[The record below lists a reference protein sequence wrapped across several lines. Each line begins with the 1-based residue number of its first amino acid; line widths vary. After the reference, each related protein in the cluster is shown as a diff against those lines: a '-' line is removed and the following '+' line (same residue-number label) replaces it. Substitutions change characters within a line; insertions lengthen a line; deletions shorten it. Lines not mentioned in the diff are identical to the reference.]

1 MTAPSPPTALTAWL
15 DGIGILGPGLTNWTA
30 ARPVLSGIV
39 PYRPGPVAAPPLASL
54 PPNERRR
61 IGLQVR
67 IALVVAQEA
76 IAHSCLDAK
85 QVAAVF
91 SSSSADGDNCHA
103 ICQVLASEDRHLS
116 PTRFHNS
123 VHNAAAGYW
132 GIASGAMTPATV
144 LCAYDGSFGAGLL
157 EALAQ
162 VGVANSGALLV
173 CYEAPNPEP
182 LHAKRPLPAA
192 FGTAL
197 TLMPRRSPQSLALLR
212 VTLLEAPGDR
222 LTHPDLEALRCQ
234 IPSARSLPLLRA
246 LARGNPHRVI
256 LEYLEPLGLAVEIL
270 PCS

>member
-1 MTAPSPPTALTAWL
+1 MASSATPTSLSAWI
-15 DGIGILGPGLTNWTA
+15 DGIGILGPGLAHWAA
-30 ARPVLSGIV
+30 ARLILSGALAYQPGAIV
-39 PYRPGPVAAPPLASL
+39 LPPLASL
-54 PPNERRR
+54 PPPERRR
-61 IGLQVR
+61 VGLTVR

-76 IAHSCLDAK
+76 IANARLDAR
-85 QVAAVF
+85 QLAAVF
-91 SSSSADGDNCHA
+91 TSSGGDGDNCHA
-103 ICQVLASEDRHLS
+103 ICQVLASADRHLS

-182 LHAKRPLPAA
+182 LNAKRPLPAA

-197 TLMPRRSPQSLALLR
+197 ALMPRPSPRSLALLR